1 MELET
6 LTTEVKIM
14 ALESTV
20 TRLETDIYRCC
31 ILLGLDPATIDPATY
46 SYETP
51 VIRHESVTIRQ
62 SLDSLVSVKN
72 ELQLLK
78 AI

>member
-20 TRLETDIYRCC
+20 SQLETDIYRCC
-31 ILLGLDPATIDPATY
+31 GEAIR
-46 SYETP
+46 
-51 VIRHESVTIRQ
+51 VIG
-62 SLDSLVSVKN
+62 N
-72 ELQLLK
+72 
-78 AI
+78 

>member
-20 TRLETDIYRCC
+20 SQLETDIYRCC
-31 ILLGLDPATIDPATY
+31 VLLGLDPATIDPATY

-51 VIRHESVTIRQ
+51 VVRHESVTIRQ
-62 SLDSLVSVKN
+62 SLDSLISVKN

-78 AI
+78 TI

>member
-20 TRLETDIYRCC
+20 SQLETDIYRCC
-31 ILLGLDPATIDPATY
+31 VLLGLDPATIDPATY

-51 VIRHESVTIRQ
+51 VVRHESVTIRQ
-62 SLDSLVSVKN
+62 SLDSLISVKN